1 MTDGLIEKSLNGSFM
16 LDNRDEYLKQI
27 VKPSEYTSVQAADA
41 PMEVARARIKG
52 HPLAYVSIF
61 SGNSVAVVDMV
72 EARKLLDLTVGLGPL
87 GIDINRHRNV
97 AYVTNFSGNSISV
110 IELRNNVVINTVKVG
125 LQPAGVKTSRDGR
138 HFYVVHYG
146 EPSVYVLD
154 AYSLQK
160 VTEIPLPAIG
170 FQIDITTDGL
180 LAFVSLRNTA
190 QVAVIDLG
198 INLVVKV
205 LKAGTGT
212 EDVKISPTNQIA
224 FVSNEDGN
232 SITPINVQLA
242 EPATPTIAT
251 AGGPVGLAF
260 TQWGRTLYCANR
272 LDQSVSVLD
281 VFSRVETV
289 KIQAGNGPYGL
300 AVSIDERLAAVSNS
314 FEDTLSIIDTRM
326 NRVYATVNV
335 GFAPAFLTIF

>member
-1 MTDGLIEKSLNGSFM
+1 M

-27 VKPSEYTSVQAADA
+27 VKPTEYTSVQSADA
-41 PMEVARARIKG
+41 PMEAARARSKG
-52 HPLAYVSIF
+52 HPLAYVCIF
-61 SGNSVAVVDMV
+61 SGNSVAVVDLV
-72 EARKLLDLTVGLGPL
+72 EARKVLDITVGLGPL
-87 GIDINRHRNV
+87 GIDINRHRNM
-97 AYVTNFSGNSISV
+97 AYVSNFSGNSISV
-110 IELRNNVVINTVKVG
+110 IELRNNVVIQTVKVG
-125 LQPAGVKTSRDGR
+125 MQPAGVKTSRDGR
-138 HFYVVHYG
+138 YLYVVHYG

-198 INLVVKV
+198 VNLVVKV
-205 LKAGTGT
+205 LRAGAGT
-212 EDVKISPTNQIA
+212 EDVKISPTNQLA
-224 FVSNEDGN
+224 FVTNEDGN
-232 SITPINVQLA
+232 SILPINVQLA
-242 EPATPTIAT
+242 EPASPTIAT

-260 TQWGRTLYCANR
+260 IQWGRTLYCANR

-281 VFSRVETV
+281 VFSRVETA
-289 KIQAGNGPYGL
+289 KIQVGNGPYGL
-300 AVSIDERLAAVSNS
+300 AASVDERLAAVTNS

-326 NRVYATVNV
+326 NRVYATVNI
-335 GFAPAFLTIF
+335 GYAPAFLTIL